1 MGMSFE
7 NTLTFRFENETDG
20 KEWVK
25 GLPERLECNHYY
37 GDGPKW
43 IEVDG
48 CYVEIT
54 SGGYGVYDLNEM
66 DYPDTLIGC
75 VSNVR
80 SLQGDNI
87 YYNEIYYGSELREKL
102 VDEDLYEKCDYWD
115 TNQQSFEKDF
125 EKDHKDLLK
134 MLDEMKPK
142 S

>member
-7 NTLTFRFENETDG
+7 NTLTLRFENETDG
-20 KEWVK
+20 KKWVE

-48 CYVEIT
+48 CYVTI
-54 SGGYGVYDLNEM
+54 SSNGYGVYDLNQM
-66 DYPDTLIGC
+66 DYPDTIIGG
-75 VSNVR
+75 VSQVR
-80 SLQGDNI
+80 SCQGDDIYFNQI
-87 YYNEIYYGSELREKL
+87 YYDWELKEKL
-102 VDEDLYEKCDYWD
+102 VDDDLYEMFGFWKTDHP
-115 TNQQSFEKDF
+115 SFEKDF
-125 EKDHKDLLK
+125 EKDYQEMLK